1 MKNSIM
7 LAAAGFAAT
16 MLLSQA
22 GVVNAAEIKVMSAN
36 GLQEVM
42 ENLGPKFERVSG
54 TNLRSRSPPWA
65 WL

>member
-22 GVVNAAEIKVMSAN
+22 GVVNAAEIKVMTW
-36 GLQEVM
+36 G
-42 ENLGPKFERVSG
+42 
-54 TNLRSRSPPWA
+54 SPTR
-65 WL
+65 

>member
-22 GVVNAAEIKVMSAN
+22 GVVNAAEIKVITPTGYKRSWKTS
-36 GLQEVM
+36 
-42 ENLGPKFERVSG
+42 GPNSNE
-54 TNLRSRSPPWA
+54 
-65 WL
+65 